1 MNLFKFPFYKQLDSR
16 DCGPTCLRMVSK
28 HYGKSYSIRKL
39 REKSYITRG
48 GVSMLGIS
56 EAAENI
62 GFRSTGVRIGW
73 EQFAK
78 EAPLPCIVH
87 WKQNHFIVVYDIIVR
102 SSLFSLRKRPGNETI
117 LVADP
122 AHGLVKYTKEEF
134 LAGWISNKRDSA
146 DNGIV
151 LILEPSPDFY
161 NIEDE
166 KLDKTKFRY
175 FLKYLRPHKS
185 FFIQVML
192 AMLLGSV
199 LQLIAPFLTQSVVDK
214 GIGNQNIG
222 FVMLVLIAQLVLM
235 VSQTSVDFIRNWLLL
250 HISTRINI
258 SLISDFLIKLM
269 KLPLGFFDSKRIGDI
284 MQRIGDHTRIQSFLT
299 SSSISI
305 LFSMVNLVI
314 FSIVM
319 ALYNVEILMVFFTGS
334 VLYFLWVW
342 LFMKK
347 RRELDF
353 KRFAQSADNQSNLF
367 QIITGMQEIKLNNC
381 ERQKRWKWERIQA
394 RLFRISVQGLALS
407 QSQQAGAMVINQTK
421 NIFITYLSV
430 TSVIKGDMT
439 LGMMMS
445 VQYIIGQLN
454 APIEQMIGFMQA
466 AQDAKIS
473 MERLGEIHLKEDE
486 EPQGGSRFSILPDHK
501 DIHIN
506 NVSFQYEGPKSE
518 MVLKNLSLNLPEGKT
533 TAIVGT
539 SGSGKTTLIKLLLG
553 FYEPVKGE
561 IRIGDTLLKNFSNS
575 FWRSQCGVVLQDGFI
590 FSDTIAE
597 NIAPG
602 DENVDLKKMR
612 QAVKTAN
619 ISEFVE
625 GLPLGYNT
633 NIGQEGSGISQGQ
646 KQRILI
652 ARAVYKNPD
661 FIFFDEATNSL
672 DANNEMVIMN
682 NLDEF
687 FKGNVIPIVNQ
698 NGHVNNKKTVIV
710 VAHRLSTVRN
720 ADQIVVLE
728 KGEIVELGTHEELTA
743 LRGAYYKLV
752 KNQLELGS

>member
-1 MNLFKFPFYKQLDSR
+1 LQRFQFYHQLDSR
-16 DCGPTCLRMVSK
+16 DCGPTCLRMVTK
-28 HYGKSYSIRKL
+28 HYGKSYSLQSL
-39 REKSYITRG
+39 REKSFITRG
-48 GVSMLGIS
+48 GVSLLGIS
-56 EAAENI
+56 EAAECI
-62 GFRSTGVRIGW
+62 GFRTTGVRLGW
-73 EQFAK
+73 KQLIK

-87 WKQNHFIVVYDIIVR
+87 WKQNHFVVVYDIET
-102 SSLFSLRKRPGNETI
+102 SSSFFSFKKETSCETI

-122 AHGLVKYTKEEF
+122 ARGLIKYNKEEF
-134 LAGWISNKRDSA
+134 LAGWLSDKLNSE
-146 DNGIV
+146 DNGIA
-151 LILEPSPDFY
+151 LMLEPGPDFY
-161 NIEDE
+161 NIDDE
-166 KLDKTKFRY
+166 KQDKTKFKF

-185 FFIQVML
+185 FFVQVML
-192 AMLLGSV
+192 AMLLGSI

-222 FVMLVLIAQLVLM
+222 FVMLVLIAQMVLM
-235 VSQTSVDFIRNWLLL
+235 ISQASVDFIRNWLLL

-269 KLPLGFFDSKRIGDI
+269 KLPLGFFDTKRIGDI
-284 MQRIGDHTRIQSFLT
+284 MQRIGDHSRIQSFLT
-299 SSSISI
+299 GSSISI
-305 LFSMVNLVI
+305 LFSMVNLII
-314 FSIVM
+314 FSVVM
-319 ALYNVEILMVFFTGS
+319 ALYNIQILTVFFIGS
-334 VLYFLWVW
+334 VFYFFWVW
-342 LFMKK
+342 LFMKR

-353 KRFAQSADNQSNLF
+353 KRFAQSADNQSNLY

-394 RLFRISVQGLALS
+394 RLFRVSVQGLALS
-407 QSQQAGAMVINQTK
+407 QSQQAGALIINQTK

-473 MERLGEIHLKEDE
+473 MERLGEIHLREDE
-486 EPQGGSRFSILPDHK
+486 EPQGVIRINILPEHK
-501 DIHIN
+501 DIHIDN
-506 NVSFQYEGPKSE
+506 ISFQYEGPNSE
-518 MVLKNLSLNLPEGKT
+518 MVLKELSLNIPAGKT

-561 IRIGDTLLKNFSNS
+561 IRVGDTLLKNFSSS
-575 FWRSQCGVVLQDGFI
+575 FWRGQCGAVLQDGFI

-602 DENVDLKKMR
+602 DENVDLIKMR

-619 ISEFVE
+619 ISEFIE

-652 ARAVYKNPD
+652 ARAVYKNPE

-672 DANNEMVIMN
+672 DANNESVIME

-687 FKGNVIPIVNQ
+687 FKGNVIQDANQ
-698 NGHVNNKKTVIV
+698 GSLINNKKTVVV

-728 KGEIVELGTHEELTA
+728 KGEIVEQGTHQELTY

-752 KNQLELGS
+752 KNQLELGN